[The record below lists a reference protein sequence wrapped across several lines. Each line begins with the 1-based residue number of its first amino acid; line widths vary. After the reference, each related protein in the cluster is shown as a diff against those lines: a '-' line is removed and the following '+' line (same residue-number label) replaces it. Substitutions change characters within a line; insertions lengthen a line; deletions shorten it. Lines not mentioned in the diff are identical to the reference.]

1 MIHALHDREF
11 KKASNYEEGES
22 NADVIPP
29 SIIRLD
35 PVMKELSE
43 DAKNNAA
50 FATSAAS
57 PNLPIG
63 MYFSNRS
70 SFSFNLRC

>member
-1 MIHALHDREF
+1 
-11 KKASNYEEGES
+11 
-22 NADVIPP
+22 
-29 SIIRLD
+29 
-35 PVMKELSE
+35 MKELSE

-70 SFSFNLRC
+70 SFSFNLRCWNKSTQTLNPFDIILSSLPYT